1 MIAVVHGGV
10 KKDNVGAIFG
20 SRYFVLQGWMTG
32 DFYFAIVG
40 CDCLLLSGKPLQPFA
55 IRLDHAD
62 KPADARHAEDE
73 RDVAEDYSPF
83 AYRLPRWSQL
93 AVFSARLGDPR
104 RKAR

>member
-1 MIAVVHGGV
+1 MIAVGQRRV
-10 KKDNVGAIFG
+10 KKHEVHAIFG
-20 SRYFVLQGWMTG
+20 SAYFILQGRMTG

-73 RDVAEDYSPF
+73 RDVAEDYPRLLTVYPGGPNSPCSL
-83 AYRLPRWSQL
+83 RE
-93 AVFSARLGDPR
+93 
-104 RKAR
+104 